1 MVFQT
6 KNPFLSFYVKNGIII
21 VTIYN
26 NSFFYRFAME
36 RTDNLNIKCFRPLIT
51 PQEVKNQLPEDAVI
65 AHTIA
70 ASRRVIENILTNKDS
85 RRIVIT
91 GPCSL
96 HDREAA
102 LDYAARLSKLQKE
115 LSDKV
120 LLVMRAY
127 FEKPRTT
134 LGWKGMLYDPHLDGS
149 YDIDTGL
156 RQSRE
161 ILLQIARLELT
172 SATEFLDPIVPQYLA
187 DLVSWAAIGA
197 RTSESQIHRQMAS
210 GLSMPIGFKNGTDGN
225 LTVAMD
231 AIKAA
236 SSPHSFLG
244 IDHNGRVIIAET
256 KGNRYG
262 HLVMRGGTNG
272 PNFASEF
279 VAFAEVL
286 LQKAHI
292 ANGIIID
299 CSHSNSHKDYKRQ
312 KEALYDIADQIR
324 GGTKVIAGIMLESFI
339 KEGRQSIGAA
349 GMLQYGVSLT
359 DSCIS
364 WQETEDLIRYFAAS
378 I

>member
-1 MVFQT
+1 
-6 KNPFLSFYVKNGIII
+6 
-21 VTIYN
+21 
-26 NSFFYRFAME
+26 ME
-36 RTDNLNIKCFRPLIT
+36 RTDNLNIKCFRPLVT
-51 PQEVKNQLPEDAVI
+51 PEEVKTQLPEDSAV
-65 AHTIA
+65 AHTVA
-70 ASRRVIENILTNKDS
+70 ESRRVIENILINKEA

-96 HDREAA
+96 HDREAT
-102 LDYAARLSKLQKE
+102 LDYATRLSKLQND

-161 ILLQIARLELT
+161 ILLQIARLGLA

-225 LTVAMD
+225 LAVALD

-244 IDHNGRVIIAET
+244 IDHNGKVIIAET

-262 HLVMRGGTNG
+262 HLVMRGGSNG
-272 PNFASEF
+272 PNFTSEF

-299 CSHSNSHKDYKRQ
+299 CSHANSHKDYKRQ
-312 KEALYDIADQIR
+312 KESLYDIADQIR
-324 GGTKVIAGIMLESFI
+324 TGTKVVAGIMLESFI

-349 GMLQYGVSLT
+349 GQLKYGVSLT
-359 DSCIS
+359 DSCIG
-364 WQETEDLIRYFAAS
+364 WEETDELIRHFAAG